1 MTPIEF
7 AQNRIPSRKDQEATT
22 MEQKIT
28 FQSDG
33 LKLAGIISTP
43 ADLKPGERRPV
54 FIVLHGFGGN
64 KDGQGQIVVARQFNE
79 WGYVTLRI
87 DFRGCGE
94 SEGEHGRIIC
104 LDQVADTRNAIS
116 YMAARSEVDPQRIGL
131 VGSSFGAAVAVF
143 TGGAD
148 QRVAAVIS
156 CGGWGDG
163 ERKFRGQHPTP
174 EAWAKFTTMLE
185 EGRRLR
191 ERTGKSLMVPR
202 YDIVPIPEKLRGN
215 MSAGSIMEFP
225 AETAQSMN
233 DFRADDQV
241 GNISP
246 RPLLLLHSANDSVTP
261 TYESIEMFKRA
272 RQPAELHLLSDVD
285 HFTFNEENPRL
296 TRIVADWLERYFPVH
311 KK

>member
-1 MTPIEF
+1 MASAATKTATAKPSSPSNL
-7 AQNRIPSRKDQEATT
+7 AQ
-22 MEQKIT
+22 
-28 FQSDG
+28 
-33 LKLAGIISTP
+33 
-43 ADLKPGERRPV
+43 
-54 FIVLHGFGGN
+54 
-64 KDGQGQIVVARQFNE
+64 

-104 LDQVADTRNAIS
+104 LDQVADTRNALS
-116 YMAARSEVDPQRIGL
+116 YLATRPEVDPQRIAL

-148 QRVAAVIS
+148 RRVAAVIS

-174 EAWAKFTTMLE
+174 EGWAKFTNMLE
-185 EGRRLR
+185 EGKRHR

-202 YDIVPIPEKLRGN
+202 YDIVPIPEKLRN
-215 MSAGSIMEFP
+215 RMSSGSIMEFP

-246 RPLLLLHSANDSVTP
+246 RPLLLIHSANDSVTP
-261 TYESIEMFKRA
+261 TYESIEMFKKA

-296 TRIVADWLERYFPVH
+296 THIVHEWLRRYFPGRTT
-311 KK
+311 

>member
-1 MTPIEF
+1 
-7 AQNRIPSRKDQEATT
+7 
-22 MEQKIT
+22 MEEKIT

-33 LKLAGIISTP
+33 LKLAGIIETP
-43 ADLKPGERRPV
+43 AGMKPGERRPG

-64 KDGQGQIVVARQFNE
+64 KDGHGQTVVARQFTE

-104 LDQVADTRNAIS
+104 LDQVADTRNALTFL
-116 YMAARSEVDPQRIGL
+116 ATRPEVDPQRIAL

-148 QRVAAVIS
+148 SRVAAVIS

-174 EAWAKFTTMLE
+174 EAWAKFTNMLE
-185 EGRRLR
+185 EGKRHR

-202 YDIVPIPEKLRGN
+202 YDIVPIPEKLRN
-215 MSAGSIMEFP
+215 RMSSGSIMEFP

-233 DFRADDQV
+233 DFRADDQI
-241 GNISP
+241 GNIAP
-246 RPLLLLHSANDSVTP
+246 RPVLLLHSANDSVTP

-285 HFTFNEENPRL
+285 HFTFSEENQSL
-296 TRIVADWLERYFPVH
+296 TRTVADWLERYFPVR

>member
-1 MTPIEF
+1 
-7 AQNRIPSRKDQEATT
+7 

-33 LKLAGIISTP
+33 LKLAGIVQTP
-43 ADLKPGERRPV
+43 GDLKPGERRPA

-64 KDGQGQIVVARQFNE
+64 KDGHGQTVVASQFNE

-116 YMAARSEVDPQRIGL
+116 YMAARSEVDPQRIAL

-174 EAWAKFTTMLE
+174 EAWAKFTHMLE
-185 EGRRLR
+185 EGKRHR

-202 YDIVPIPEKLRGN
+202 YDIVPIPEKLRRN

-241 GNISP
+241 GNIAP
-246 RPLLLLHSANDSVTP
+246 RPLLLIHSANDSVTP

-296 TRIVADWLERYFPVH
+296 TRIVADWLERYHPVH
-311 KK
+311 RK